1 MLTNS
6 LLYNS
11 INLNI
16 TSADY
21 TVCYSDWKEKNV
33 ISPFSRMY
41 YILDGEGNVTVRGK
55 RIELRPGNLYFI
67 PLGTLFDYNCESR
80 LEKIFLHVNLFLDNK
95 LDFFSE
101 LKEVVSVPF
110 DNKEELL
117 NYFGSEGIFSR
128 IALKGIIYKDLL
140 RIAEASM
147 KDYNVLPHSK
157 TVSDALKYINT
168 NLTVKLKI
176 KDIADGIF
184 VSQSQLTKKFFE
196 EMKTSI
202 GKYIDTRVTFEAE
215 RMIAS
220 GEFTIDA
227 ISEKLGFCD
236 RFYFTRR
243 FKEQTGMTPGEYKK
257 QMENQTKKM
266 YSPHQTTKLPQY

>member
-117 NYFGSEGIFSR
+117 TYFGSEGIFSR
-128 IALKGIIYKDLL
+128 IALNGIIYKDLL

-220 GEFTIDA
+220 GEFSIDA
-227 ISEKLGFCD
+227 ISETLGFCD

>member
-117 NYFGSEGIFSR
+117 TYFGSEGIFSR

-220 GEFTIDA
+220 GEFSIDA
-227 ISEKLGFCD
+227 ISETLGFCD

-266 YSPHQTTKLPQY
+266 YSPHQTTKEGI